1 MIILKIKGKKGQFFK
16 IFANDEFLGFF
27 SKNSIK
33 NLKIKNNKEY
43 SIEEVKKIKIIGQ
56 FKYAEKKAID
66 LLRIKDYSEKEL
78 FLKLEKYVPSKIAKF
93 VVLKMKKLGFVNNL
107 KYAENLAKKLI
118 FVKNKSKQFAKFE
131 IIKKGINKEI
141 AEKVLDSLNFN
152 SVEILEKLI
161 IKKYI
166 HKIKDFNS
174 KQKAISNIL
183 KLGYSLEETS
193 HAFKNLNLNF

>member
-1 MIILKIKGKKGQFFK
+1 MIVLKIKGKKGQFFK
-16 IFANDEFLGFF
+16 VFANDEFLGFF
-27 SKNSIK
+27 SESSIK
-33 NLKIKNNKEY
+33 NLRIKNNKEY
-43 SIEEVKKIKIIGQ
+43 STREIKKIKIIGE
-56 FKYAEKKAID
+56 FKYAEKKALD

-131 IIKKGINKEI
+131 IIKKGINEKI

-166 HKIKDFNS
+166 NKIKDFNS
-174 KQKAISNIL
+174 KQKVISNIL
-183 KLGYSLEETS
+183 KLGYSFEETS
-193 HAFKNLNLNF
+193 SAFKNLNINF